1 MGLRLVVRSSW
12 TRRSD
17 ATEGRYEFDQ
27 ARVVIGRRRGADV
40 QLPHPAVSGTHATVR
55 AEGAGYALVDED
67 STNGTRVNGSRIA
80 PGRAKPLRAGDVLE
94 IGGFVLR
101 VEIGVIAGPTSAEKT
116 AALAR
121 RLVRD
126 ALDPSAGELEAPRLR
141 VANGPS
147 EGRELVLPPPPAS
160 LVLGRGEE
168 CDLVLEDGDASREH
182 AELVCESA
190 GVRVRDLGSK
200 NGVLRNGRPVHD
212 VLLADRD
219 ELQLGA
225 TILVFEDAAA
235 SAVDALAAAPEEA
248 MELPEPAPL
257 EPEAAD
263 DADADADG
271 DDGESPEAEAADGG
285 KSAETGGKKGTETAG
300 EATPEEAPEDAPEPD
315 PATPLS
321 SAATAPRRRAGGAD
335 LVIYVLA
342 GTVLAL
348 SLAGLVWLLRAG

>member
-1 MGLRLVVRSSW
+1 MV
-12 TRRSD
+12 
-17 ATEGRYEFDQ
+17 
-27 ARVVIGRRRGADV
+27 
-40 QLPHPAVSGTHATVR
+40 
-55 AEGAGYALVDED
+55 
-67 STNGTRVNGSRIA
+67 
-80 PGRAKPLRAGDVLE
+80 
-94 IGGFVLR
+94 
-101 VEIGVIAGPTSAEKT
+101 
-116 AALAR
+116 
-121 RLVRD
+121 
-126 ALDPSAGELEAPRLR
+126 
-141 VANGPS
+141 
-147 EGRELVLPPPPAS
+147 
-160 LVLGRGEE
+160 
-168 CDLVLEDGDASREH
+168 ASREH

-285 KSAETGGKKGTETAG
+285 ESAETGGKKGTETAG